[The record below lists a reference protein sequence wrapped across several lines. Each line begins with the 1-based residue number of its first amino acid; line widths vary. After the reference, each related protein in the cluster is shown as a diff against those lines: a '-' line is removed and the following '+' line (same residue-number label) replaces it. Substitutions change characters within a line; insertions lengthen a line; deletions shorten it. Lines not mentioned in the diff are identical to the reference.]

1 MGRTPAADS
10 TNPVSSIAPLTRP
23 DPQRPG
29 KVYQRPDQVEKQVS
43 EALALGEADL
53 VRRSQV
59 RNYYASEYFQEE
71 CLVYLIR
78 KYLSEDNQELVNALV
93 TELIGRC
100 AKRINAK
107 IQTLL
112 DPIYIEDCFRDAVA
126 ALFEQILD
134 LENDRGDFAQVR
146 FWVFLDARVSNV
158 LRGYMKRQSE
168 VRQTDALDLEPDDAD
183 FNPSV
188 NSALRTEGESII
200 EQVEILKEL
209 EVLEQ
214 PIRNAFI
221 MRHYGDWEIENK
233 DPNVPTI
240 SKHFGVSS
248 RTVRRW
254 LATADEKLR
263 LRRGDLR

>member
-10 TNPVSSIAPLTRP
+10 TTPVSSIAPLTRP

-29 KVYQRPDQVEKQVS
+29 KVYQRPDQVEMQVS
-43 EALALGEADL
+43 EALALGAADL
-53 VRRSQV
+53 MRRSQV
-59 RNYYASEYFQEE
+59 RNYNAPEYFQEE

-78 KYLSEDNQELVNALV
+78 KYLGEGDRELVNSLV

-100 AKRINAK
+100 AKRINSK
-107 IQTLL
+107 IETLL
-112 DPIYIEDCFRDAVA
+112 DPVYIEDCFRDAVA

-168 VRQTDALDLEPDDAD
+168 DRQTDALDLEPDDTD
-183 FNPSV
+183 FNPSI
-188 NSALRTEGESII
+188 NSALRTEGEVII
-200 EQVEILKEL
+200 KQAEILEGL

-214 PIRNAFI
+214 PLRNAFV
-221 MRHYGDWEIENK
+221 MRYYGGWEIEND
-233 DPNVPTI
+233 DPDVPTI
-240 SKHFGVSS
+240 SKHFGVSP

>member
-1 MGRTPAADS
+1 MGRTPVADN
-10 TNPVSSIAPLTRP
+10 TNPVNSIAPLTRP

-29 KVYQRPDQVEKQVS
+29 KVYERPDQVEKQVS
-43 EALALGEADL
+43 EALALGAAEL

-59 RNYYASEYFQEE
+59 RNYNAPEYFQEE
-71 CLVYLIR
+71 SLVYLIR
-78 KYLSEDNQELVNALV
+78 KYLGEDNQELVNALV

-100 AKRINAK
+100 AKRINSK

-112 DPIYIEDCFRDAVA
+112 DPVYIEDCFRDAVA

-168 VRQTDALDLEPDDAD
+168 DRQTDALDLEPDDAD

-188 NSALRTEGESII
+188 NSALRTRGEGII
-200 EQVEILKEL
+200 EQAEILEGL

-214 PIRNAFI
+214 PLRNAYI

-233 DPNVPTI
+233 DPNAPTI
-240 SKHFGVSS
+240 SKHFGVSP

-254 LATADEKLR
+254 LATADEKLQ